1 MTSPSP
7 RFLVYT
13 FLAMGRQTRFH
24 MLPEDCRRF
33 LLFLQERDP
42 VANGRDGYT
51 LGTVLEV
58 KKEIRVTGL
67 FPEILPVNPYSPQQ
81 MSSTG

>member
-1 MTSPSP
+1 MLEQRSMIRRHVT
-7 RFLVYT
+7 
-13 FLAMGRQTRFH
+13 LASH
-24 MLPEDCRRF
+24 S
-33 LLFLQERDP
+33 

-51 LGTVLEV
+51 LGAVLEV